1 MRWGAAGRRL
11 PSMADIARRA
21 SAHWTGD
28 LRSGQ
33 GTVSTGSG
41 VLQDA
46 PYSFKTRFEQG
57 AGTNPEELLAAAHA
71 GCFTMQ
77 LSALLAGHGHDPQ
90 DLRTEATCEMVR
102 EGQGF
107 KISTMRLVIRGRVGN
122 IDQTEFERHVE
133 QAAQMC
139 PLSRVMQGN
148 VEIIHEAMLEQPVGS

>member
-1 MRWGAAGRRL
+1 
-11 PSMADIARRA
+11 MADIARKA
-21 SAHWTGD
+21 SAQWKGD

-41 VLQDA
+41 VLKDA
-46 PYSFKTRFEQG
+46 QYSFKTRFENG

-77 LSALLAGHGHDPQ
+77 LSALLAGDGHDPQ

-107 KISTMRLVIRGRVGN
+107 KVSTMRLVVRGKVGN
-122 IDQTEFERHVE
+122 IDQAEFEKHVR
-133 QAAQMC
+133 QAADMC
-139 PLSRVMQGN
+139 PISNVMKGN
-148 VEIIHEAMLEQPVGS
+148 VEITHEAVLE

>member
-1 MRWGAAGRRL
+1 
-11 PSMADIARRA
+11 MADIARKA

-46 PYSFKTRFEQG
+46 QYSFKTRFENG
-57 AGTNPEELLAAAHA
+57 VGTNPEELLAAAHA

-77 LSALLAGHGHDPQ
+77 LSALLAGDGHDPQ

-102 EGQGF
+102 EGAGF
-107 KISTMRLVIRGRVGN
+107 KISTMRLTIRGRVGN
-122 IDQTEFERHVE
+122 IDQAEFEKHVQE
-133 QAAQMC
+133 AADLC
-139 PLSRVMQGN
+139 PLSRVMKGN
-148 VEIIHEAMLEQPVGS
+148 VEIVHEATLEQPVSS

>member
-1 MRWGAAGRRL
+1 
-11 PSMADIARRA
+11 MADIARKA
-21 SAHWTGD
+21 SAQWRGD

-33 GTVSTGSG
+33 GTIRTESG
-41 VLQDA
+41 VLKDA
-46 PYSFKTRFEQG
+46 QYSFKTRFENG

-77 LSALLAGHGHDPQ
+77 LSALLAADGHDPQ

-107 KISTMRLVIRGRVGN
+107 KVSAMRLVVRGRVGN
-122 IDQTEFERHVE
+122 IDQAEFERHVQ

-148 VEIIHEAMLEQPVGS
+148 VEITHEAVLE

>member
-1 MRWGAAGRRL
+1 
-11 PSMADIARRA
+11 MADIARKA
-21 SAHWTGD
+21 SAQWTGD

-33 GTVSTGSG
+33 GSVSTESG
-41 VLQDA
+41 VLKDA
-46 PYSFKTRFEQG
+46 QYSFKTRFENG

-77 LSALLAGHGHDPQ
+77 LSALLASGGHPPQ

-107 KISTMRLVIRGRVGN
+107 KVSTMRLVVRGKVGD
-122 IDQTEFERHVE
+122 IDQAEFERYVQ

-148 VEIIHEAMLEQPVGS
+148 VEITHEAVLE